1 MCQVG
6 TTVFSTHA
14 LTRPVPEPTA
24 GAVLAFA
31 RPRARA
37 CALWLVL
44 WLLMAVLAGGA
55 RADQPQVLRE
65 QLQRSPDALYLTAR
79 LDLAPSRVVEDV
91 LVRGVPLYFVWQAD
105 VFRQRWYWTDKRVAG
120 LQRTLRLA
128 YQPLTR
134 RWRLSLANG
143 TAGGSSGANLQYAL
157 HQNFDSLADALAVI
171 GRVTRWRLAEGD
183 ALEAGARH
191 RVEWRMQLDLSLLP
205 RPFQIGVANQPA
217 WDISV
222 SRRLRVPEISEEPE
236 LSESGSA
243 GAPAIREQAAD
254 EGRLLDPEL
263 DAREARENP
272 RRD

>member
-14 LTRPVPEPTA
+14 STRPVPEPTA
-24 GAVLAFA
+24 GSTLGVASLL
-31 RPRARA
+31 RY
-37 CALWLVL
+37 LVL
-44 WLLMAVLAGGA
+44 WLLVAGLAGWA

-65 QLQRSPDALYLTAR
+65 QLQRSAEALYLTVR

-105 VFRQRWYWTDKRVAG
+105 VYRQRWYWTDKRVAG
-120 LQRTLRLA
+120 AQRTLRLA

-134 RWRLSLANG
+134 RWRLSLANAG
-143 TAGGSSGANLQYAL
+143 AGGSGGANLQYAL
-157 HQNFDSLADALAVI
+157 HQNFDNLSDALAVV
-171 GRVTRWRLAEGD
+171 GRVTRWRLAEDQVLD
-183 ALEAGARH
+183 ADARH

-217 WDISV
+217 WDIAV
-222 SRRLRVPEISEEPE
+222 SRRLRVPEITDDA
-236 LSESGSA
+236 A
-243 GAPAIREQAAD
+243 GAEKVLASEPVAQGVREEA
-254 EGRLLDPEL
+254 ELIDPQGMEL
-263 DAREARENP
+263 EPGEAP